1 MERIRK
7 LDGSTSYSLFCDK
20 VMASTLV
27 LDPVIMCANSIDRN
41 YFFYM
46 TSQWRFKHMD
56 TGTVQS
62 TLAIV
67 HLLLPNDLCWR

>member
-20 VMASTLV
+20 VMASTHV

-41 YFFYM
+41 LFFLYDLSM
-46 TSQWRFKHMD
+46 EIQTHGHWD
-56 TGTVQS
+56 S
-62 TLAIV
+62 TEHAS
-67 HLLLPNDLCWR
+67 HCAPASPK